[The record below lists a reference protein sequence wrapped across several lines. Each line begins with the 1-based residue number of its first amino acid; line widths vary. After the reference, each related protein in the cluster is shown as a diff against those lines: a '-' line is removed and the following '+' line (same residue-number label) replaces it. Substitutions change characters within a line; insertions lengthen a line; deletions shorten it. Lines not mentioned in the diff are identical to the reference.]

1 MKQKK
6 RNKKKR
12 IGVLTQNRGTSVPPT
27 RADENKKKK
36 NDRRKSRQKQ
46 REKLKRG
53 DYDD

>member
-12 IGVLTQNRGTSVPPT
+12 IGVLTQNRGVSLPPT

-36 NDRRKSRQKQ
+36 NDRRKQRQKQ
-46 REKLKRG
+46 KSKIKRG
-53 DYDD
+53 DYDV